1 MLPGTPVVVAQ
12 MQSLNELIPG
22 RFLGRYELLMPV
34 AQGGMASV
42 WAARLQGTRG
52 FQKVVAIKTI
62 LPTLSDDPRF
72 EQMFLD
78 EAGLASRIRHS
89 NVAQVL
95 DLGEDQGV
103 LYQVM
108 EWIEGPPLNQLVRE
122 ATGGN
127 GLPRPIAAKIMS
139 GVCEGLHAAHE
150 MRDDTGKLVG
160 LVHRDVSPQNILV
173 SIDGVPKVVDFGVAK
188 ATSLSTA
195 RTATGTFKGKPA
207 YMAPEQILGGEV
219 DRRADIF
226 ALGVVLYLI
235 TTGRHPFRGDT
246 EMATLHRVV
255 DPKPPAR
262 PSDLLPGYP
271 TGLEFVVMK
280 AIAKQMDSRFETAA
294 DMARA
299 LHQAV
304 AEVHDLG
311 DTDVAAC
318 VRELSGASIRKRG
331 DALKNALAAADAR
344 GPASGRASGVPRSS
358 HASEPPQ
365 IEIVAIQEV
374 PTKTAGLTPSDGTPY
389 STASSAAPATVR
401 SKLLPAVLGAVAALA
416 IGALVIVLVARG
428 KPQPFQVSEVVAPP
442 SATATAEPS
451 ASADPSAAPAAPETP
466 DAAPLSSSPAIAA
479 DSLPRVP
486 TDIDTPRPAPARRD
500 AGTGGDGPIRT
511 PSKGYVPSVRD
522 PGF

>member
-1 MLPGTPVVVAQ
+1 
-12 MQSLNELIPG
+12 MQSLTELKAG

-34 AQGGMASV
+34 AQGGMAAV

-78 EAGLASRIRHS
+78 EAGLASQIRHS

-95 DLGEDQGV
+95 DLGEDQGL

-108 EWIEGPPLNQLVRE
+108 EWIEGPPLSQLVRDSP
-122 ATGGN
+122 GGR
-127 GLPRPIAAKIMS
+127 GLPRPIAAKIMI

-150 MRDDTGKLVG
+150 MRDDTGRLVG

-188 ATSLSTA
+188 ATSLSSA

-219 DRRADIF
+219 DRKADVF

-235 TTGRHPFRGDT
+235 TTGKHPFRGDT
-246 EMATLHRVV
+246 EMATLHRMV
-255 DPKPPAR
+255 DPKPPPR
-262 PSDLLPGYP
+262 PSEIVERYP

-280 AIAKQMDSRFETAA
+280 AISKQQNERYLTAA

-299 LHQAV
+299 LQQAV
-304 AEVHDLG
+304 PEVQDVG

-318 VRELSGASIRKRG
+318 VRELSGAGLKSRSESLKR
-331 DALKNALAAADAR
+331 ALAEADQRNPVSGRGSSPSFNPVPEHVAIEILSADIQTDPR
-344 GPASGRASGVPRSS
+344 GPSVAPLDVGTPSQPVSATPARPAPRRSKVLPAVFAVVAFVSIAIVVAAVLTWRARRLPPIAAAQVPSAPASSTPPAASEAASASPDPSASGVALDALPR
-358 HASEPPQ
+358 APVDPEQPR
-365 IEIVAIQEV
+365 
-374 PTKTAGLTPSDGTPY
+374 TAGGFPREKARDAGAIATP
-389 STASSAAPATVR
+389 
-401 SKLLPAVLGAVAALA
+401 
-416 IGALVIVLVARG
+416 
-428 KPQPFQVSEVVAPP
+428 
-442 SATATAEPS
+442 EPS
-451 ASADPSAAPAAPETP
+451 AK
-466 DAAPLSSSPAIAA
+466 
-479 DSLPRVP
+479 
-486 TDIDTPRPAPARRD
+486 
-500 AGTGGDGPIRT
+500 T
-511 PSKGYVPSVRD
+511 PSKGYVPSIRD